1 MTIAVLPAMSLFI
14 LFSLSSGAASLY
26 TDDGDISA
34 RLELER
40 WHINRARFAP
50 EMEAD
55 RLGLINT
62 TSGGHPNYD
71 VCEDSAGA
79 NDFGTTTNEWNRW
92 KQTRGPLAP
101 NARLSKASATH
112 CRDMAETGL
121 FQHESPS
128 AHYYPLGSSPE
139 TRAALEGYTNAI
151 VGYYEN
157 IAMGGMGGGSY
168 PPEGRT
174 PTNVHQA
181 LFIDTSSSLRGH
193 RQAILNPSA
202 REIGLGSYR
211 TNIYSAPWY
220 WTYDYDTQDFGCFPS
235 NYFFTE
241 TIFFDV
247 NTNRNYDTGE
257 GVSGIEV
264 HLWDGTNEAAWYDV
278 SSASGNFAIPIGDL
292 PANHKIAI
300 QLINMNTATRR
311 ISIPW
316 GFNTLGDID
325 LTNRES
331 MIVGT
336 YFQPHGL
343 TNVGFRNLIPTI
355 SSEISWLDT
364 NAVITFNTFMRTG
377 YRIETCVDGTFT
389 NWITQTNFIATS
401 EQTVFFGPASVSRTV
416 CFYRVVLIRE

>member
-1 MTIAVLPAMSLFI
+1 MRAHIPMTIAVLPAMSLFI

-40 WHINRARFAP
+40 WYINRARFAP

-71 VCEDSAGA
+71 VCEDTLGS
-79 NDFGTTTNEWNRW
+79 NDFGTTVAQWTPWTGSRP
-92 KQTRGPLAP
+92 PLAP
-101 NARLSKASATH
+101 NRLLSAACEKH
-112 CRDMAETGL
+112 SRDMAESQRFT
-121 FQHESPS
+121 HYSPS
-128 AHYYPLGSSPE
+128 GKYYPLDSPPWE
-139 TRAALEGYTNAI
+139 RATLEGYDWSTY
-151 VGYYEN
+151 GEN
-157 IAMGGMGGGSY
+157 IGAGYSS
-168 PPEGRT
+168 PA
-174 PTNVHQA
+174 NLHAA
-181 LFIDTSSSLRGH
+181 LFVDSSISNRGH
-193 RQAILNPSA
+193 RVNILSRTA
-202 REIGLGSYR
+202 REIGLGYAE
-211 TNIYSAPWY
+211 TN
-220 WTYDYDTQDFGCFPS
+220 TYYQRYDTQDFASPWS
-235 NYFFTE
+235 EYFFT
-241 TIFFDV
+241 
-247 NTNRNYDTGE
+247 DTLFCDANSNSVYNEGE
-257 GVSGIEV
+257 GVNGVEIR
-264 HLWDGTNEAAWYDV
+264 LWDGTNQATWYD
-278 SSASGNFAIPIGDL
+278 SSTASGNFAIPISDL
-292 PANHKIAI
+292 PVNQKIAI
-300 QLINMNTATRR
+300 QLINTNTATRR
-311 ISIPW
+311 VSIPW

-325 LTNRES
+325 LTNHES

-401 EQTVFFGPASVSRTV
+401 EQAVFFDPASVSRTA
-416 CFYRVVLIRE
+416 CLYRIVLIRE